1 MNDTEKIEKSGACI
15 CGGVKFVAKTISPNV
30 GACHCATCRKWGGG
44 PLLAVDCGTEVEFE
58 IEDSIKVYDSSAW
71 AERGFCIT
79 CGSHLFYRL
88 KHNQQYII
96 PVGLFDDSKFVF
108 DHQIFIDS
116 KPDFYT
122 FSNETKNQTGAEVFA
137 AANEQ

>member
-1 MNDTEKIEKSGACI
+1 MTDKTTLEKKGSCV
-15 CGGVKFVAKTISPNV
+15 CGDVKFTAKTLSPNV
-30 GACHCATCRKWGGG
+30 GACHCATCRNWGGG

-58 IEDSIKVYDSSAW
+58 KEDSIKVYDSSAW
-71 AERGFCIT
+71 AERGFCLS

-88 KHNQQYII
+88 KQNQQFIM
-96 PVGLFDDSKFVF
+96 PVGLFDDADLVF

-137 AANEQ
+137 SVSE